1 MALSLLRLT
10 DFQLI
15 EIKRGMSGLGN
26 YVLRDGIEV
35 IPWVSESTAVTPP
48 EDIVDRIRESG
59 ILGSRT
65 TDETDV
71 SQPSTSHVLTPSTPS
86 HDIEE
91 HNPVETQPQSAN
103 PEVNNASVN
112 ERAVHVINSKNIE
125 LNPQLAVFTVQGTVE
140 PRVVRLFPSISCS
153 CPAKSQCYH
162 ITAAKLAI
170 GMKDAAPRRQI
181 NLTQLRKNKRK
192 KIDKTSGR
200 KRPRTDDV
208 DVIPAGDIDQDELQD
223 LMDEVI
229 QSSNP
234 EPASQQEP
242 EQESADDEV
251 INMDICH
258 KCRKVTPP
266 ETKNKIIN
274 WIGCDRCPRWFH
286 KFCVGIRANK
296 KLEHYICNMC

>member
-1 MALSLLRLT
+1 MRIYTHCLIHWLPETFRRI
-10 DFQLI
+10 FQKVVQYI
-15 EIKRGMSGLGN
+15 TIRGTKMHRN
-26 YVLRDGIEV
+26 
-35 IPWVSESTAVTPP
+35 T
-48 EDIVDRIRESG
+48 
-59 ILGSRT
+59 
-65 TDETDV
+65 
-71 SQPSTSHVLTPSTPS
+71 
-86 HDIEE
+86 
-91 HNPVETQPQSAN
+91 
-103 PEVNNASVN
+103 
-112 ERAVHVINSKNIE
+112 
-125 LNPQLAVFTVQGTVE
+125 
-140 PRVVRLFPSISCS
+140 
-153 CPAKSQCYH
+153 AKSQCYH

-251 INMDICH
+251 IDMDICH